1 MIPSFSTIMACQE
14 TSTITKLACA
24 ISYNKTRCQCWKVG
38 RHLLFVCPVCKYPW
52 YKAGRDEYP
61 RLTLEQLAFLG
72 ATLHTDIHSLHLL
85 PRALCPICSTVYLGG
100 MFSAQE
106 YPHHR
111 GCHFL
116 WESALSR
123 HIRLLAMVCRC
134 EELTLD
140 TLLQISPE
148 PLVEFTRDMRSVLAW
163 LEMCPFPETIWAYPE
178 EQCQQLARRYPSGNA
193 ADGRAN
199 LWHGYVWNTPCPP
212 LGGDVLVSLA
222 VAIHPL
228 VPSPFASLL
237 LSWSVRLTRFRRVLN
252 RGS

>member
-1 MIPSFSTIMACQE
+1 MIPDDPFIFNHYGVPRNFDDHEARLRHLLQQDTMPMLES
-14 TSTITKLACA
+14 
-24 ISYNKTRCQCWKVG
+24 G
-38 RHLLFVCPVCKYPW
+38 RHLLFVCPVCKYPG

-140 TLLQISPE
+140 TLL
-148 PLVEFTRDMRSVLAW
+148 R
-163 LEMCPFPETIWAYPE
+163 
-178 EQCQQLARRYPSGNA
+178 
-193 ADGRAN
+193 
-199 LWHGYVWNTPCPP
+199 
-212 LGGDVLVSLA
+212 
-222 VAIHPL
+222 
-228 VPSPFASLL
+228 
-237 LSWSVRLTRFRRVLN
+237 
-252 RGS
+252 